1 MNKSERIVDMLQ
13 KKTALLAGA
22 SGLVGGHLLTF
33 LLKAPEYKCIYA
45 IVRQA
50 LPIDHPKLE
59 QAVLS
64 FENLDQYDSLFSCT
78 DIYCCLGTTRKK
90 AKSKKQ
96 FQRVDYEYPLTMARL
111 AKQQGAEKFLLV
123 SALGANV
130 NSLFFYNQIKG
141 KLERDIAN
149 LQLPAALFFRPSLL
163 LGKRDEYRI
172 SEHLAGKLVPFLTPL
187 LIGSLATYR
196 AIPAEEV
203 AYSMYQAAQQSIIGN
218 HVYNSSLIH
227 DIAQSRF
234 STS

>member
-1 MNKSERIVDMLQ
+1 MLQ

-22 SGLVGGHLLTF
+22 SGLVGGHLLSF
-33 LLKAPEYKCIYA
+33 LLEASEYERIYVV
-45 IVRQA
+45 VRKA

-64 FENLDQYDSLFSCT
+64 FENLDQYGSLFSCT
-78 DIYCCLGTTRKK
+78 HIYCCLGSTRKK
-90 AKSKKQ
+90 AKSKEQ

-130 NSLFFYNQIKG
+130 NSLFFYNQLKG
-141 KLERDIAN
+141 RMERDITH
-149 LQLPAALFFRPSLL
+149 LQLPTTLIFRPSLL
-163 LGKRDEYRI
+163 LGNRHEYRFA
-172 SEHLAGKLVPFLTPL
+172 EHWAGKLVPFLSPL
-187 LIGSLATYR
+187 LIGPLATYR

-203 AYSMYQAAQQSIIGN
+203 AYSMYQAAQQSIVGN
-218 HVYNSSLIH
+218 HVYKSSLIH

-234 STS
+234 PKS